1 MLLLFYCYCYYDYYY
16 ECYINVVIHCY
27 YKRLV
32 VLRRRCSVRI
42 YALYRRRPSYTNLM
56 ISCSFCS
63 SCFCLCTTDSM
74 ISRSSGVRC
83 DRSGISE
90 AILSTQHQ
98 HAALKSATTRHNDGA
113 MCVVPC
119 AGTAIMVSPW
129 TRRVWWPYRGHH
141 AGDDDAAAAT
151 PT

>member
-1 MLLLFYCYCYYDYYY
+1 
-16 ECYINVVIHCY
+16 
-27 YKRLV
+27 
-32 VLRRRCSVRI
+32 
-42 YALYRRRPSYTNLM
+42 M

-83 DRSGISE
+83 DRSGISA

-98 HAALKSATTRHNDGA
+98 HTALRSATTRHNDGA

-119 AGTAIMVSPW
+119 AGTAVMVSPW
-129 TRRVWWPYRGHH
+129 TRRARPYRHR
-141 AGDDDAAAAT
+141 AGDDDAADTT